1 MHPADAIRGSRSR
14 KLQGRTIVLAVC
26 GSIAAVEAVKL
37 ARELIRHGAHVV
49 PVMSDGAQAILH
61 PNALEF
67 ACGRRPITELTGAV
81 EHVDLC
87 GERPAAHLLLIAPA
101 TANTISKVAMGVD
114 DTPVTTFAT
123 AALGSGL
130 PIILAPAM
138 DASMWAHPFVRENLE
153 RLKGRG
159 VEVVEP
165 LEEEDKAKLADPEEI
180 AVRVIRRLG
189 PRELSGH
196 RVLIIGGATAEPI
209 DEIRVVTNR
218 STGET
223 AVELARVAFEL
234 GGEVELWLGRAEVAA
249 PPFIHTLRFGTT
261 AELASLANKA
271 EGDFCLVPA
280 AISDFGPAA
289 QAGKIPSDVG
299 HLTLDLRS
307 TPKLLP
313 ILRRR
318 VKGALVGFKAEAG
331 VGKEE
336 LRARALALVA
346 KDNLDFVVANDVER
360 VGKGRTS
367 VLVLDREGRSV
378 EIEGPKSLVAE
389 GIWGAVLHGVKG

>member
-26 GSIAAVEAVKL
+26 GSIAAVEAVRL

-67 ACGRRPITELTGAV
+67 ACGRRPITEITGAV

-87 GERPAAHLLLIAPA
+87 GERPGAHLLLIAPA
-101 TANTISKVAMGVD
+101 TANTISKVAMGID

-130 PIILAPAM
+130 PTIVAPAM

-153 RLKGRG
+153 KLRARG

-165 LEEEDKAKLADPEEI
+165 REEEEKAKLADPEEI
-180 AVRVIRRLG
+180 AARVVRRLG
-189 PRELSGH
+189 TRELAGH
-196 RVLIIGGATAEPI
+196 RVLIIGGATVEAI
-209 DEIRVVTNR
+209 DGVRVVTNR

-234 GGEVELWLGRAEVAA
+234 GGEVEVWMGRAEVAV
-249 PPFIHTLRFGTT
+249 PPFIPTLRFETT
-261 AELASLANKA
+261 AELAALAGKA
-271 EGDFCLVPA
+271 EGDYCLVPA
-280 AISDFGPAA
+280 AISDFVPVARG
-289 QAGKIPSDVG
+289 GKVPSEVG
-299 HLTLDLRS
+299 HLTLDLRA
-307 TPKLLP
+307 TPKVLP
-313 ILRRR
+313 ILRQR
-318 VKGALVGFKAEAG
+318 VKGTLVGFKAEAG
-331 VGKEE
+331 VGRDE
-336 LRARALALVA
+336 LRARALALA
-346 KDNLDFVVANDVER
+346 ARDGLDFVVANDVEQ
-360 VGKGRTS
+360 VGRGRTS
-367 VLVLDREGRSV
+367 VLVLDREGRSM
-378 EIEGPKSLVAE
+378 EIEGPKPLVAE
-389 GIWGAVLHGVKG
+389 GIWGAILHGVQR